1 MSDGSVV
8 NEPIKPDK
16 VKGSDCLDWIDKP
29 IGFASK
35 RGKPQTIWEDYQST
49 GYNYFSGNLKADV
62 VEAGNDRVVGY
73 FTDSVALSRFNHDT
87 SKRIVGYVTDEYDDG
102 GIRVIILGNELID
115 QSPGASEQDRNVKWY
130 GQELTAGISQT
141 YKTNPLSTTGE
152 MIKDGEVPAY
162 PEVVRSWS
170 MPTTNAFRTRLGE
183 YSYNTVTTDGAT
195 IDQMIDWD
203 PPLAE
208 YNRVTPMDAL
218 TDQNGH
224 RVTSMMLTN
233 NKNTSMVFG
242 TGVKNISMP
251 YSSILYWNP
260 LILLSGDLY
269 TSVITIMMSYKA
281 ACPRRFDNRTAFL
294 AYNQHVATTTL
305 NSFNLSAIP
314 YNIILTKDYSQA
326 KNYLSNGTLPSDAW
340 LYPLD
345 WTKLPKYDI
354 EPDDTPDDE
363 TDDGDDPDNNP
374 GFDGDPDLPSA
385 PSFTPSTMS
394 RNNYYWIGIG
404 TLDAFINWF
413 WYDVGRWNDFED
425 IINTIEGLYNNL
437 GSAVLNIRYMP
448 VSNNAYELGGL
459 STAQNIKVGMIEKS
473 GAVDTL
479 PGGEAPL
486 VDIGHVT
493 VPKKYSS
500 FASYSPYSECM
511 LYLPLH
517 GFINIDMDM
526 FTGHDLYVKASYDM
540 LTGTVQYFI
549 YYENKF
555 LVNTLQAKMAVD
567 IPITL
572 QSKNDR
578 DSAIFS
584 NVSSAVAGLM
594 GGAIS
599 AGTGNPLGLV
609 VGANAMNSGVASAP
623 MAVKGTVGESGAF
636 YGPSKCKL
644 ITKFPVQQKPS
655 SFDQIV
661 GKQLNKTMKLSN
673 SKLSGFTQ
681 CYQPRITFSKKVPLR
696 SEIEEIYKLLEEGV
710 II

>member
-1 MSDGSVV
+1 MSNVV
-8 NEPIKPDK
+8 DETIKPDK
-16 VKGSDCLDWIDKP
+16 VTGSNCLDWIDKP
-29 IGFASK
+29 IGFAAK
-35 RGKPQTIWEDYQST
+35 KGIPATVWEFYHNNGYYDFDGRMVADDDDNTI
-49 GYNYFSGNLKADV
+49 
-62 VEAGNDRVVGY
+62 VGW
-73 FTDSVALSRFNHDT
+73 FRDSLELSRFNHDT
-87 SKRIVGYVTDEYDDG
+87 SKRIVGYVTDVFDDG
-102 GIRVIILGNELID
+102 GLRAVILGNEEIN
-115 QSPGASEQDRNVKWY
+115 QNPNAAASTRNVKWY
-130 GQELTAGISQT
+130 QQELVVGISQK
-141 YKTNPLSTTGE
+141 YKTDPLSATGE
-152 MIKDGEVPAY
+152 MVSDGAVPNF
-162 PEVVRSWS
+162 PEVMQQQFS
-170 MPTTNAFRTRLGE
+170 MPDTNAFRTRLGE
-183 YSYNTVTTDGAT
+183 YNSDTFVTNGAT
-195 IDQMIDWD
+195 LDQMIDWV

-208 YNRVTPMDAL
+208 YDVISPMHAL
-218 TDQNGH
+218 TDQNG
-224 RVTSMMLTN
+224 RTVTSMTLTN

-242 TGVKNISMP
+242 KGVKDINMP
-251 YSSILYWNP
+251 YSSMLMYNP
-260 LILLSGDLY
+260 LILLSGDLF
-269 TSVITIMMSYKA
+269 SSIQSIMLNYRTEL
-281 ACPRRFDNRTAFL
+281 PRRFDNRTSFL
-294 AYNQHVATTTL
+294 AFYRHVATPIY
-305 NSFNLSAIP
+305 SFNLCALP
-314 YNIILTKDYSQA
+314 YNIILTKDYNQA
-326 KNYLSNGTLPSDAW
+326 KNYLTNGTLPSDAW

-345 WTKLPKYDI
+345 WAKLPRYDI
-354 EPDDTPDDE
+354 EPDDTPDDG
-363 TDDGDDPDNNP
+363 TDNSDDPDNNP
-374 GFDGDPDLPSA
+374 GFDGDPDLPSV

-459 STAQNIKVGMIEKS
+459 STAQNIKVGMIEKA

-479 PGGEAPL
+479 PSGEAPL

-511 LYLPLH
+511 LYLPLY

-526 FTGHDLYVKASYDM
+526 FTGHDLYVKAAYDM

-555 LVNTLQAKMAVD
+555 LVNTVQAKMAVD

-696 SEIEEIYKLLEEGV
+696 SEIDEIYKLLEEGV
-710 II
+710 IL